1 MTPECNA
8 WYKLSDNLNSRWR
21 ELFNSFSP
29 GNSQP
34 EPHSVV
40 ALRSVSLLPASSAG
54 MDPDTPANVEL
65 SGQAQL
71 RHGSSQ
77 LDSFGEGTTMATREE
92 LAEQVFLA
100 VQALK
105 PAERTSVLDEM
116 CAGDAELRRLVEE
129 RLAEEEEMGSF
140 LEHPP
145 LNFLDRTVTEGA
157 SDAEKTPDGA
167 AQGRLIAGQVLN
179 DRFVIVRFIAKG
191 GMGEVYEAKD
201 RLLHGPHIALKTIRP
216 ESADDPGL
224 QHRFEQEVLS
234 AREVVHPNLCPIY
247 GIERC
252 GKPAPGFLFL
262 TMKLLPG
269 ETLAARLQR
278 SGPVQ
283 KEEGLAIVRQMADG
297 LAAIEAAGIVHRDIK
312 PNNVM
317 LDGAGSDVRLWI
329 TDFGLAHALEA
340 ELTVSGSRILVAGTP
355 GYLAPEL
362 LQGQAPSQASD
373 LFAFGVVL
381 HQVFTGEKPSVKED
395 GSCVVSN
402 AKLGTSGVP
411 SFCVELVTGCLNQ
424 DPKRRYEAFEEA
436 LRELGLK
443 RREKRTFTR
452 RQFAG
457 MAAATLCS
465 FGVAGWVERERLYDA
480 WHPLPAK
487 RFVALLNWPK
497 TSDGRV
503 APMLTG
509 VLSAIKGELT
519 RLEAFDR
526 RLFVISP
533 EDAQIEVST
542 TAHLKEVCDPLG
554 ANLALTAHAV
564 PGAKFFELFL
574 RLVDPMTNRT
584 VREREIKC
592 PLAEITSLPGRA
604 VEAAEKLLDLGRY
617 VITGPTIEPGTQST
631 AAFTAFQIAETLR
644 KQPNDAGLRGAI
656 EKYKDAV
663 DLDPNYAMAY
673 AKLAQAYYRQYAIQ
687 RDSGALE
694 LARANGERALAL
706 EPRLVEGH
714 QALSS
719 VLEGT
724 GDEQGALDEAT
735 KALASDPSNPKAL
748 LWQGQL
754 YTRLHRWADAEKA
767 FQRILK
773 DRPNSWVTYNELG
786 YALDRQGKYQAAVQ
800 AFRAASSAAPQ
811 SSLAAGNLGG
821 EYLRIGDFAEA
832 TESLKKSFALE
843 ANDLAAVNTSQALR
857 YQGKYEEALPFALQA
872 VELNPADDTNWLEL
886 GDCYSSLHNQQNEAK
901 SAYKRAAK
909 EVGRHLQT
917 DAANGPDWMLL
928 ALYQVKSG
936 NRQNA
941 LSLIQKAESLGADDM
956 DSQISKA
963 RILET
968 LGQRDAALA
977 TLATCFRMG
986 ATVFQVMLFPDMQA
1000 LREDPRY
1007 RQLARSKSAATAAGP
1022 AAVNPRSLME

>member
-1 MTPECNA
+1 MTPQCNA

-21 ELFNSFSP
+21 ALFNSFSP

-54 MDPDTPANVEL
+54 MDSDTPANLEL

-71 RHGSSQ
+71 RHRPSQ
-77 LDSFGEGTTMATREE
+77 LDSFGEGTTMATQEE

-116 CAGDAELRRLVEE
+116 CADDAELKRLVEE

-145 LNFLDRTVTEGA
+145 LNFLDQTVTEGA
-157 SDAEKTPDGA
+157 ADAEKTVDGA
-167 AQGRLIAGQVLN
+167 RTAQGRLIAGQVLN

-191 GMGEVYEAKD
+191 GMGEVYEAED

-317 LDGAGSDVRLWI
+317 LDGLGSEVRLWI

-340 ELTVSGSRILVAGTP
+340 ELTVSGSRSLVAGTP

-362 LQGQAPSQASD
+362 LQGHPPSQASD

-395 GSCVVSN
+395 GSCVVSS
-402 AKLGTSGVP
+402 AKLSTSGTP

-424 DPKRRYEAFEEA
+424 NPERRCEAFQKA
-436 LRELGLK
+436 LGELGLK

-457 MAAATLCS
+457 MAAAAVCS

-574 RLVDPMTNRT
+574 RLVDPVTNRT
-584 VREREIKC
+584 VREREIRC
-592 PLAEITSLPGRA
+592 PLSEITSLPGRA
-604 VEAAEKLLDLGRY
+604 VEASEKLLDLERY
-617 VITGPTIEPGTQST
+617 AIPGPATDPGTQST
-631 AAFTAFQIAETLR
+631 AAFTAFQMAETLR
-644 KQPNDAGLRGAI
+644 KQPSDSGLDEAI
-656 EKYKDAV
+656 EKYKEAV
-663 DLDPNYAMAY
+663 ELDPHYAMAY
-673 AKLAQAYYRQYAIQ
+673 AELAIAYCHLYALRRQE
-687 RDSGALE
+687 GALD
-694 LARANGERALAL
+694 LARGNYERALAL
-706 EPRLVEGH
+706 KPRLVEGYLA
-714 QALSS
+714 QAL
-719 VLEGT
+719 LLDET
-724 GDEQGALDEAT
+724 GHEQEALDAFAR
-735 KALASDPSNPKAL
+735 ALAIDPSNSKAL
-748 LWQGQL
+748 MWQAESF
-754 YTRLHRWADAEKA
+754 TRLNRWQDAERT
-767 FQRILK
+767 FQRVIRE
-773 DRPNSWVTYNELG
+773 RPNSWVAYNQLG
-786 YALDRQGKYQAAVQ
+786 YAFDQQGKYQEAIR
-800 AFRAASSAAPQ
+800 AFRSASVAAPKNAMP
-811 SSLAAGNLGG
+811 LGNLGG
-821 EYLRIGDFAEA
+821 EYLQVGSFAEA
-832 TESLKKSFALE
+832 VETLKKSLAL
-843 ANDLAAVNTSQALR
+843 APNDLAAANIAVALR
-857 YQGKYEEALPFALQA
+857 YQAKYEEAVPYALQA
-872 VELNPADDTNWLEL
+872 VELNPTDDTNWLEL
-886 GDCYSSLHNQQNEAK
+886 GDCYSWLRDHQNDATRAYQEAET
-901 SAYKRAAK
+901 
-909 EVGRHLQT
+909 EVERHLRVDST
-917 DAANGPDWMLL
+917 NGRDWMRL

-936 NRQNA
+936 NQRNA
-941 LSLIQKAESLGADDM
+941 ASTIEKAESLGAADM
-956 DSQISKA
+956 DSQLYKM
-963 RILET
+963 RILEI
-968 LGQRDAALA
+968 LGRREAALD
-977 TLATCFRMG
+977 TLAGCFKRG
-986 ATVFQVMLFPDMQA
+986 ATVLQVPPVPD
-1000 LREDPRY
+1000 LRGLRNDPRFLKLVPPSQVPSAEQ
-1007 RQLARSKSAATAAGP
+1007 QLSHA
-1022 AAVNPRSLME
+1022 

>member
-1 MTPECNA
+1 MPQCNA

-21 ELFNSFSP
+21 EFFDSFSP

-54 MDPDTPANVEL
+54 TDPDTPATLDL

-77 LDSFGEGTTMATREE
+77 LDTFGEGTTMATREE
-92 LAEQVFLA
+92 LAEQVFLT

-116 CAGDAELRRLVEE
+116 CADDAELKRLVEE

-157 SDAEKTPDGA
+157 SDAEKTVDGA
-167 AQGRLIAGQVLN
+167 RTAQGRLIAGQVLN

-191 GMGEVYEAKD
+191 GMGEVYEAED

-234 AREVVHPNLCPIY
+234 AREVTHPNLCPIY

-252 GKPAPGFLFL
+252 GKPDPGFLFL

-278 SGPVQ
+278 SGPVG

-317 LDGAGSDVRLWI
+317 LDGARSDVRLWI

-340 ELTVSGSRILVAGTP
+340 ELTGSGSRILTAGTP

-362 LQGQAPSQASD
+362 LQGHPPSQASD

-381 HQVFTGEKPSVKED
+381 HQVFTGEKPSIKED
-395 GSCVVSN
+395 GSCVVSS
-402 AKLGTSGVP
+402 AKLSTSGAP

-424 DPKRRYEAFEEA
+424 NPERRCEAFEKA
-436 LRELGLK
+436 LGELGLK
-443 RREKRTFTR
+443 RRQKRTITR

-457 MAAATLCS
+457 MAAAAVCS
-465 FGVAGWVERERLYDA
+465 FSVAGWVERERLYDA

-509 VLSAIKGELT
+509 VLNAIKGELT

-574 RLVDPMTNRT
+574 RLVDPTTNRT
-584 VREREIKC
+584 IREREVKC
-592 PLAEITSLPGRA
+592 PLAEITSLPGKA

-644 KQPNDAGLRGAI
+644 KQPNDAGLSRAI

-694 LARANGERALAL
+694 LARANGDRAVAL
-706 EPRLVEGH
+706 NPGLVEGH
-714 QALSS
+714 LAVCLI
-719 VLEGT
+719 LEDT
-724 GDEQGALDEAT
+724 GDKEGALDEIA
-735 KALASDPSNPKAL
+735 KALTLDPSNPKAL
-748 LWQGQL
+748 LWQAQI
-754 YTRLHRWADAEKA
+754 YERMNRWSEAE
-767 FQRILK
+767 RTYRRVLK
-773 DRPNSWVTYNELG
+773 ERPNSWVTYNELG
-786 YALDRQGKYQAAVQ
+786 SFLQGQGRFQEAIQ
-800 AFRAASSAAPQ
+800 AFREASSAAPA
-811 SSLAAGNLGG
+811 SAWALCGLGTA
-821 EYLRIGDFAEA
+821 YLQTGDFAA
-832 TESLKKSFALE
+832 GTESLKKSLT
-843 ANDLAAVNTSQALR
+843 LAPSLDIAVVNTSLALR
-857 YQGKYEEALPFALQA
+857 YQGKYEDALPYALKA
-872 VELNPADDTNWLEL
+872 VQLNPNDDANWLEL
-886 GDCYSSLHNQQNEAK
+886 GDCYSSLRNRKSEAK
-901 SAYKRAAK
+901 NAYLRALR
-909 EVGRHLQT
+909 EVENHLQT
-917 DAANGPDWMLL
+917 DSTDGPSWMLL

-936 NRQNA
+936 SHQQA
-941 LSLIQKAESLGADDM
+941 SALIQKAESLGAGDM
-956 DSQISKA
+956 DSQLYKA
-963 RILET
+963 RILEQ
-968 LGQRDAALA
+968 LGKRDDALA
-977 TLATCFRMG
+977 TIAACFQKG
-986 ATVFQVMLFPDMQA
+986 ASDLQIAPFPDMQA
-1000 LREDPRY
+1000 LRKDSRY
-1007 RQLARSKSAATAAGP
+1007 QQMARSARSAQKWTSS
-1022 AAVNPRSLME
+1022 PRPSSS